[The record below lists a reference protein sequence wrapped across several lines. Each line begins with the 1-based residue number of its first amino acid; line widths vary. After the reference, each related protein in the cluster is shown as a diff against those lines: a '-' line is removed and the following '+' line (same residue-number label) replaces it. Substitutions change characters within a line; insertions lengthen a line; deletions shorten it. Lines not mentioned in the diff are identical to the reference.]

1 MHKVEQFFSKH
12 WWKMFLGIAILVVA
26 IDAITIFSGGNSL
39 DNSIIIRDCGRVAGY
54 CCDGCSSM
62 VLIPVNLVLCVML
75 LVATLIVI
83 VFGSISS
90 PKKKRLKII
99 ILGILLMVI
108 ISCFTI
114 VIATPGTA
122 DFLNLYYSLISVLFT
137 I

>member
-12 WWKMFLGIAILVVA
+12 WWKMFLGIAALVVI
-26 IDAITIFSGGNSL
+26 IDAITVFSGGNYL
-39 DNSIIIRDCGRVAGY
+39 DNSIVIRDCSMVAGY
-54 CCDGCSSM
+54 CCDGCSST
-62 VLIPVNLVLCVML
+62 VLIPVNLVLCVIL
-75 LVATLIVI
+75 LIVALI
-83 VFGSISS
+83 ITIFGSISS
-90 PKKKRLKII
+90 LKKKRLKII
-99 ILGILLMVI
+99 ILGILLMVA